1 MSIHKPMGSDSR
13 RCVGLRFA
21 RAVQSP
27 KQGPDGV
34 GCWSRGRIGHRR
46 RGGYGHWSRG
56 RSRRPRR
63 SEGRSGSCGAGG
75 ARSARQMLDGAC
87 GAETRIGRWLSLDR
101 GWHWSKGGGLCWSR
115 GRSRSAL
122 VAERRAADGRPRS
135 PWENRARRRK
145 PRTERTSSGC
155 VQTRL
160 QKSRLQRIGCCRR
173 TDDC

>member
-34 GCWSRGRIGHRR
+34 GCRSRG
-46 RGGYGHWSRG
+46 
-56 RSRRPRR
+56 PRR
-63 SEGRSGSCGAGG
+63 SEGRSGSRGAGG

-87 GAETRIGRWLSLDR
+87 GAETRTGRRLSLDR
-101 GWHWSKGGGLCWSR
+101 GRHWSKGGGLCWSR

-145 PRTERTSSGC
+145 PGTERTSSGC